1 MKEAILDR
9 WIAQEK
15 WPQLL
20 DLWIKGLELDWNKLY
35 GQVKPRRIRVPL
47 YPFAKERY
55 WIDSPAIV
63 PVSVKG
69 TSAEALHPL
78 LHTNTSDFGQQSY
91 GSTFSGAEFFLSDHR
106 VRLDGRG
113 VQKVLPG
120 VAYLE
125 MARAAIEHASPIR
138 PESSV
143 LELRNTVWLKPVVVT
158 QSRQVCIA
166 LSANDLSAND
176 ADELTDGEI
185 DYEISSGDAGAEI
198 VHCQGSAGFGRQP
211 TPPPLDLLRL
221 QGAMTRGKL
230 ESASLYA
237 LFDQMGLHYGP
248 AHRGVTMLY
257 LGDNQLLA
265 QLHLPEAL
273 EQSRHRYLLHPT
285 LLDGALQASVGLIV
299 DLDRPPGEPVV
310 PFSMA
315 SLRLLSPC
323 PAEMFAWIRYS
334 PGSKRGDKIVRLD
347 IDMSDRQGNVCV
359 QMRGFSARGMENL
372 AAAFDSPFYQRLIE
386 KVMNDEVSAAEAAQ
400 MG

>member
-1 MKEAILDR
+1 
-9 WIAQEK
+9 
-15 WPQLL
+15 
-20 DLWIKGLELDWNKLY
+20 
-35 GQVKPRRIRVPL
+35 
-47 YPFAKERY
+47 
-55 WIDSPAIV
+55 
-63 PVSVKG
+63 
-69 TSAEALHPL
+69 
-78 LHTNTSDFGQQSY
+78 
-91 GSTFSGAEFFLSDHR
+91 
-106 VRLDGRG
+106 
-113 VQKVLPG
+113 
-120 VAYLE
+120 
-125 MARAAIEHASPIR
+125 
-138 PESSV
+138 
-143 LELRNTVWLKPVVVT
+143 
-158 QSRQVCIA
+158 
-166 LSANDLSAND
+166 LSAND